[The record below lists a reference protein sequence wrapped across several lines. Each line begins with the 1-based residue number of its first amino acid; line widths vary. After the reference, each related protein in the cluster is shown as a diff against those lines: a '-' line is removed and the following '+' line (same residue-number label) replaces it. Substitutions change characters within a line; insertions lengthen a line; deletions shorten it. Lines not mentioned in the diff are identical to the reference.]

1 MKKLNDFLTFLEGKK
16 TYIVAPGMGLLNV
29 AVALGYISPAH
40 LDQINLVLVA
50 LGLGTLRAAKK

>member
-1 MKKLNDFLTFLEGKK
+1 MIEAYKKYIVGNR
-16 TYIVAPGMGLLNV
+16 TYIVATVMALLNI

-50 LGLGTLRAAKK
+50 LGFGALRARKK